1 LIVACNPFHGSC
13 AHVNPDSTNEKIERK
28 ALEQVADKNLILYI
42 CLNPQMD
49 REMSNRNGQDSFE
62 ISENKGSSSL
72 HIRQS

>member
-1 LIVACNPFHGSC
+1 
-13 AHVNPDSTNEKIERK
+13 VNPDSTNEKIERK